1 MHGSYIFWFGS
12 KPIQSNSM
20 GEIQKHTDLP
30 VTPAVLR
37 GHGQVSVTHQTYR
50 TALKHPQDPGPRA
63 RRPKPPPTTLW
74 WGAEVATFD
83 HHFEMVVSSDLTTAS
98 EVRTSEGQA
107 TGSLWASVSLM
118 HLMQWVSGASAFEGN
133 LGTRTHRCAYRLWRD
148 EAHRRMHIRKR
159 RQKTRIYHRRLEK
172 LKICRENTKFGNE
185 KIYSIINLFCP

>member
-1 MHGSYIFWFGS
+1 MALTSLYLAQNQFS
-12 KPIQSNSM
+12 PIQWGKFKNTL
-20 GEIQKHTDLP
+20 IYLTCHTRSPQRSRSSLCHP
-30 VTPAVLR
+30 PNLQNCTKTP
-37 GHGQVSVTHQTYR
+37 
-50 TALKHPQDPGPRA
+50 PGPRA
-63 RRPKPPPTTLW
+63 RRRLWDGSYHRRTLLW
-74 WGAEVATFD
+74 EGLE
-83 HHFEMVVSSDLTTAS
+83 VVSSDLTTAS